1 MHNHPRRRV
10 IEHWGCPT
18 GTAAGIILV
27 RVGIPAT
34 GVVAAASGL
43 DPGLALEA
51 MARGGRGPG
60 PDLAHDRGQ
69 PLLIAA
75 RPTFQTMSTS
85 T

>member
-43 DPGLALEA
+43 DPGLAL
-51 MARGGRGPG
+51 
-60 PDLAHDRGQ
+60 
-69 PLLIAA
+69 
-75 RPTFQTMSTS
+75 
-85 T
+85 